1 MWKKNEKLIRN
12 FLVVVIVV
20 ALGFYFVP
28 FDKFA
33 KMIKNQF
40 SPSNDKPGS
49 TVVVPD
55 IIPDDELI
63 IKNNNYAISSVT
75 PEATNV
81 GIAVLEAGGN
91 AVDAAVAMS
100 YMLAVTD
107 PKSNGLGGGG
117 VMLVSDP
124 SDNEVLSYDYY
135 TSSGYEESNYDI
147 GIPGLVKGLETV
159 YEDFGKLPFEDLI
172 NPAIEMAEN
181 GFTITPMYASHL
193 QYYPY
198 LVELNPAFNHNGSL
212 PQNGST
218 LVQKELAAVLRGIRD
233 MGSDYVYGG
242 ISSFSKELMLVSG
255 LSEKSLMN
263 YTVNIKPAVQTN
275 YGNGMIYSAP
285 SPFSGASTIQM
296 IKMADQLNIKGFET
310 AQDFINYD
318 KIMSLVYRENYRLIG
333 DSGNLGDESQI
344 VSDEYISDMLQR
356 ETSAIDFD
364 MNESASTMS
373 FSVIDKNGMTVTAT
387 HTLSNLYGSLNVVQ
401 GVFLNNSLTN
411 FSKSSVNTYQP
422 MKRPKTFVSGIII
435 IDGEDIKAIGSAG
448 GQDIPQVLLQ
458 DVINTNYQN
467 KSLQESLDTGR
478 FTWNS
483 GTFRLEISDETN
495 QYSNSLS
502 SAGLPQV
509 KLTSSGI
516 VGISPSVGVKDG
528 IYEAATDYRGS
539 YNEASYA
546 KNE

>member
-1 MWKKNEKLIRN
+1 
-12 FLVVVIVV
+12 
-20 ALGFYFVP
+20 
-28 FDKFA
+28 
-33 KMIKNQF
+33 
-40 SPSNDKPGS
+40 
-49 TVVVPD
+49 
-55 IIPDDELI
+55 
-63 IKNNNYAISSVT
+63 
-75 PEATNV
+75 
-81 GIAVLEAGGN
+81 
-91 AVDAAVAMS
+91 
-100 YMLAVTD
+100 
-107 PKSNGLGGGG
+107 
-117 VMLVSDP
+117 
-124 SDNEVLSYDYY
+124 
-135 TSSGYEESNYDI
+135 
-147 GIPGLVKGLETV
+147 
-159 YEDFGKLPFEDLI
+159 
-172 NPAIEMAEN
+172 
-181 GFTITPMYASHL
+181 
-193 QYYPY
+193 
-198 LVELNPAFNHNGSL
+198 
-212 PQNGST
+212 
-218 LVQKELAAVLRGIRD
+218 
-233 MGSDYVYGG
+233 
-242 ISSFSKELMLVSG
+242 
-255 LSEKSLMN
+255 
-263 YTVNIKPAVQTN
+263 
-275 YGNGMIYSAP
+275 
-285 SPFSGASTIQM
+285 
-296 IKMADQLNIKGFET
+296 
-310 AQDFINYD
+310 
-318 KIMSLVYRENYRLIG
+318 MSLVYRENYRLIG
-333 DSGNLGDESQI
+333 DSGNLGDERQI

-356 ETSAIDFD
+356 ETLAIDFD